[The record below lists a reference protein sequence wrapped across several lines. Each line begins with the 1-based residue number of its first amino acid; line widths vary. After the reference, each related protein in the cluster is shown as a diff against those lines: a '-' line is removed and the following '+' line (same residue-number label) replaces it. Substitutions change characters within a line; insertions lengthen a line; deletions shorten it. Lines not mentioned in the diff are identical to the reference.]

1 MVLKLPGTH
10 RPTLRFCAFWIIKDI
25 KLPGFELK
33 HFTFAGEDPY
43 KAHGHH
49 CDVTNFY
56 ECDFFKKLE
65 YEKN

>member
-10 RPTLRFCAFWIIKDI
+10 RLMLRSCAFCIIKNI

-33 HFTFAGEDPY
+33 HFTFASEDPY

-56 ECDFFKKLE
+56 ERDLFDKL
-65 YEKN
+65 

>member
-1 MVLKLPGTH
+1 M
-10 RPTLRFCAFWIIKDI
+10 LRSCAFCIIKNI

-33 HFTFAGEDPY
+33 HFTFASEDPY

-56 ECDFFKKLE
+56 ERDLFDKL
-65 YEKN
+65 